1 MWYLLKVDALIGAF
15 VFSGA
20 ALFILAM
27 FAWQEAKA
35 YAAARHRIYK
45 RLATLIRVSSER
57 QFFAN
62 SLAISRSVPR
72 LYGRGHA
79 ASLKVI
85 GPTLELAEDRLH

>member
-20 ALFILAM
+20 GLVILAM

-45 RLATLIRVSSER
+45 RLTTLIS
-57 QFFAN
+57 QPQIFAN
-62 SLAISRSVPR
+62 SFAISRIVSRIDNREPV
-72 LYGRGHA
+72 
-79 ASLKVI
+79 ASHKI
-85 GPTLELAEDRLH
+85 Q